1 MDTLYEYVES
11 YTYSAINPD
20 HWYRR
25 QVIRNNQSYHKL
37 VEVCSQKH
45 PFVGSN
51 RVCVSSCT
59 GKEMVVGNRNFCR
72 DNNVNYGFCVI
83 NACQVHGFKCYY
95 MECFKRCPVF
105 TVSYNNSCVIECLND
120 KPYIFNGECVSQCPK
135 DYVLDK
141 GVCQLTCP
149 YGQFLFNKICVDK
162 CPGRTE
168 FVDDHLCVSKR
179 PT

>member
-1 MDTLYEYVES
+1 MILSKASGATRCVFPKGKLNGRCVECPVDTLYEYVES
-11 YTYSAINPD
+11 YTYSANNPD

-59 GKEMVVGNRNFCR
+59 GKEMLVGNRKFCR
-72 DNNVNYGFCVI
+72 YNNVNYGFCVI
-83 NACQVHGFKCYY
+83 NACYY

-105 TVSYNNSCVIECLND
+105 TVSYNN
-120 KPYIFNGECVSQCPK
+120 
-135 DYVLDK
+135 
-141 GVCQLTCP
+141 
-149 YGQFLFNKICVDK
+149 
-162 CPGRTE
+162 
-168 FVDDHLCVSKR
+168 
-179 PT
+179 